1 MSITHITTTTKTKTL
16 IDWQFFL
23 LSIVTALL
31 VPDSQYSTAAG
42 WFGVISYIIL
52 SLGPTAT
59 IHIYCLVGTVLSTGR
74 GTPVPVVSLL
84 VAYYCT
90 RHQAV
95 TRYVATGSQWAVN
108 NDLLKNRNGIWNP
121 FLIYFSKI

>member
-1 MSITHITTTTKTKTL
+1 M

-31 VPDSQYSTAAG
+31 VPDSQYSTGTAAG

-52 SLGPTAT
+52 SLLGYTGPTAT
-59 IHIYCLVGTVLSTGR
+59 IHIYCLVGTVPVLSNGR